1 MPLKVHVPYFLERS
15 KGKHMNSVC
24 HLYNLCPQT
33 EEKLL
38 SDTGDTMKNIPD
50 QNTYFVNQ

>member
-1 MPLKVHVPYFLERS
+1 
-15 KGKHMNSVC
+15 MNSVC